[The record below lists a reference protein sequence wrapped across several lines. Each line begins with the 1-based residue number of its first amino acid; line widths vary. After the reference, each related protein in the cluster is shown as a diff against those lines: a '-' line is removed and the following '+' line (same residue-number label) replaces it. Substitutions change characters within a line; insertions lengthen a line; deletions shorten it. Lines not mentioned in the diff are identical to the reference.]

1 MTKTI
6 AQINTLDVPGGAARI
21 ATLLHCFF
29 KNRGYQS
36 KMIVGTKLGSDLDT
50 VELKFA
56 LKEVNGKLPPVQRII
71 RKLLFLYKA
80 LQRRVDVIYGLEDFD
95 NYYCSYIEEILPDQT
110 DIILCHNL
118 HGGYFDLSTLPALSK
133 RHPVILLMHDPWL
146 LGGHCAHSFDCEKWV
161 SGCGECPHL
170 DVQYAL
176 ERDSSHL
183 NWLRKKKIF
192 DTCRLYVISP
202 SQWLMDKVEHSIL
215 KPAAIKT
222 RVINNG
228 VDQTMFYPSDKKLAR
243 AALGINAD
251 DHVVMFAANGI
262 RESIWKDYATMRAA
276 VGEVAQTIPEKSL
289 RFLAVGENAP
299 DEKIGSATI
308 TFIPHKSSEDMARYY
323 QSADVYIHAARAEN
337 FPNTILEALSC
348 GTPVIATA
356 VGGVS
361 EQIRGLR
368 YEGDKSGLNHY
379 DLSDATGILTPVG
392 DVGAL
397 SNALCQMFLKP
408 KILQQLSL
416 SAAKDARMRFNLETI
431 GNQYLEF
438 FDEVIADW
446 KGHSHSRAPAKAGQ
460 KHSTNI

>member
-1 MTKTI
+1 MVKTI

-21 ATLLHCFF
+21 ATSLHCFF
-29 KNRGYQS
+29 KNRGYHS
-36 KMIVGTKLGSDLDT
+36 KMIVGKKLGSDPDT

-56 LKEVNGKLPPVQRII
+56 LAEASKTLPLVSKFI
-71 RKLLFLYKA
+71 RKFILLYKTF
-80 LQRRVDVIYGLEDFD
+80 QRRAGVMYGLEDSD
-95 NYYCSYIEEILPDQT
+95 NFNSSFIEEILPDLT

-118 HGGYFDLSTLPALSK
+118 HGGYFDLRTLPTLSK
-133 RHPVILLMHDPWL
+133 RHPVVLIMHDPWL

-161 SGCGECPHL
+161 TGCGECPHL

-176 ERDSSHL
+176 KRDTSHT

-192 DTCRLYVISP
+192 DACRLYVISP

-215 KPAAIKT
+215 KPAAIKS

-228 VDQTMFYPSDKKLAR
+228 VDQTMFYPADKERAR
-243 AALGINAD
+243 AALGISAD

-276 VGEVAQTIPEKSL
+276 VGEVAQAISGKSL
-289 RFLAVGENAP
+289 RFLAVGESAP
-299 DEKIGSATI
+299 DEKIGSATM

-337 FPNTILEALSC
+337 FPNTIIEALSC

-356 VGGVS
+356 IGGIP
-361 EQIRGLR
+361 EQIKGLR
-368 YEGDKSGLNHY
+368 YEGDRSGLNHH
-379 DLSDATGILTPVG
+379 DLNDATGILTPVG

-397 SNALCQMFLKP
+397 SSALCHVFQEP
-408 KILQQLSL
+408 KILQQLSA
-416 SAAKDARMRFNLETI
+416 SAAKDARLRFNLETI

-438 FDEVIADW
+438 FDEVIANW
-446 KGHSHSRAPAKAGQ
+446 KTHSQVDHVQ
-460 KHSTNI
+460 

>member
-6 AQINTLDVPGGAARI
+6 AQINTLDVPGGAAC
-21 ATLLHCFF
+21 TVNMLHRFF
-29 KNRGYQS
+29 RGRGYHS
-36 KMIVGTKLGSDLDT
+36 KIIVGKKLGSDPDT
-50 VELKFA
+50 AELKSA
-56 LKEVNGKLPPVQRII
+56 LEEANRKHPLETRFFRRLLSLYKTVQR
-71 RKLLFLYKA
+71 RA
-80 LQRRVDVIYGLEDFD
+80 AVMYGLEDFD
-95 NYYCSYIEEILPDQT
+95 NSYCRYIEEILPDST

-118 HGGYFDLSTLPALSK
+118 HGGYFDLRVLPVLSK

-161 SGCGECPHL
+161 NGCGGCPYL

-176 ERDSSHL
+176 KRDASHI

-192 DTCRLYVISP
+192 DSCRLYVVSP
-202 SQWLMDKVEHSIL
+202 SQWLMNKVERSIL
-215 KPAAIKT
+215 KSAAIKS

-228 VDQTMFYPSDKKLAR
+228 VDQTMFCPANKELAR
-243 AALGINAD
+243 AELGINVD
-251 DHVVMFAANGI
+251 DHVIMFAANGI

-276 VGEVAQTIPEKSL
+276 IGEVAQTMPEKPL

-299 DEKIGSATI
+299 DEIFGSATI

-337 FPNTILEALSC
+337 FPNTIVEALSC

-356 VGGVS
+356 VGGIP

-368 YEGDKSGLNHY
+368 YEGDRSGLNHF
-379 DLSDATGILTPVG
+379 DLSEATGILTPVG
-392 DVGAL
+392 DVVAL
-397 SNALCQMFLKP
+397 SRALCLVFGDK
-408 KILQQLSL
+408 KILPLLSV
-416 SAAKDARMRFNLETI
+416 SAAKDARMRFNLEAI

-438 FDEVIADW
+438 FEEVTLDW
-446 KGHSHSRAPAKAGQ
+446 KTRSQVSNAA
-460 KHSTNI
+460 